1 MKKEFLN
8 FTGSSWG
15 EYSNTSGRAVICN
28 DPAAVNYG
36 EQGECIYLNVEGEM
50 TQAQYSTDP
59 MGYLIELI
67 INQYG
72 CFVFTVQFGISDL
85 EFIVH
90 DMLYQNPLLGYEFNF
105 PSQEI
110 GGALLEDIV
119 IAGMDSCYAQP
130 NPPSPSEQGNSCE
143 SYMQAFQFLQNNSLN
158 TSNTEPYWESIMTL
172 MGGWQNAPVE
182 VGTYEGTVDYVD
194 TGDEEYVDS
203 AMAASEM
210 MANCNTFMDWNC
222 ADWYSQEEVANT
234 LAQAILSL
242 NDFVYGVIDGSIV
255 IEGYTISPEEPF
267 ELLEAI
273 SDLITKVLELEMECN
288 TPDNIPMVVEQAVG
302 QITEQYV
309 TFLYNNGYLENAGS
323 MSLEEVMCM
332 DEYYHNDSFAY
343 IWEILNYTPTMC
355 GGVGCPDCPDCPDC
369 GTTTDC
375 PDCNCD
381 CPDPCPQG
389 GGITGGNTGGKPPRP
404 PKTPARGR
412 GAAIRRRR

>member
-28 DPAAVNYG
+28 DPEAYNFG
-36 EQGECIYLNVEGEM
+36 EQGECIYLNVELNEGSV
-50 TQAQYSTDP
+50 TYNDSAD
-59 MGYLIELI
+59 
-67 INQYG
+67 
-72 CFVFTVQFGISDL
+72 
-85 EFIVH
+85 
-90 DMLYQNPLLGYEFNF
+90 YQGVNL
-105 PSQEI
+105 
-110 GGALLEDIV
+110 
-119 IAGMDSCYAQP
+119 
-130 NPPSPSEQGNSCE
+130 CE

-158 TSNTEPYWESIMTL
+158 TSNTEPYWDSIMTL

-182 VGTYEGTVDYVD
+182 GGTYEGTVDY
-194 TGDEEYVDS
+194 ESVDS

-234 LAQAILSL
+234 LAQALLSL
-242 NDFVYGVIDGSIV
+242 NDFIYGVIDGSIV

-267 ELLEAI
+267 EILEAI
-273 SDLITKVLELEMECN
+273 ENIITKVIEIEMECN

-302 QITEQYV
+302 QITEQFI

-343 IWEILNYTPTMC
+343 IWEVLNYTPTMC

-369 GTTTDC
+369 GATTDC

-404 PKTPARGR
+404 PKTPTTPARGR